1 MIYRMLDT
9 WDVKRIKDNICDVDL
24 LLDIIDDMLCDVSDA
39 SYNEGYEEGYD
50 QGAYDI
56 E

>member
-1 MIYRMLDT
+1 MIYKHLDS
-9 WDVKRIKDNICDVDL
+9 WDVQHIKDNICDVDL

-39 SYNEGYEEGYD
+39 SYNEGYSEGYG
-50 QGAYDI
+50 QGVYDI